1 MPGGKLGGR
10 RVERW
15 RRARARQARAQVV
28 GEARTATEAREDTS
42 TILYKLYEGG
52 GITLTAYRHE
62 QLITRYTFTQFIET
76 SVVCYSYFEAHFC
89 KGRFTL

>member
-1 MPGGKLGGR
+1 MGGR

-42 TILYKLYEGG
+42 TILYKL
-52 GITLTAYRHE
+52 
-62 QLITRYTFTQFIET
+62 
-76 SVVCYSYFEAHFC
+76 
-89 KGRFTL
+89 